1 MKSGFIAVVG
11 RPNVGKSTLVNRVV
25 SEKVAIVSDKSGTT
39 RENIKGIL
47 NYKGNQYIFIDTPG
61 IHKPRHL
68 LGEFMTNK
76 AIGILKEVD
85 VIMFLLDGTQ
95 DISTGDMFVF
105 ERILD
110 AKNTPRVL
118 VLNKIDKLSDDALEK
133 KRNEIKEKLGK
144 FDDYVEISGEYGIGV
159 HNLVDTLTKYLEDD
173 VMYYPEDM
181 YTDMPTYRIITEI
194 VREKILLKTR
204 DEIPHSVAIEILNVN
219 HHEGSKDKFDVNI
232 YVEKKSQ
239 KGIIIGK
246 NGSLLKEIGID
257 ARKDIEK
264 LLDKE
269 IYLNLWVKVK
279 DDWRKKKPFL
289 RELGYVMEEE

>member
-11 RPNVGKSTLVNRVV
+11 RPNVGKSTLVNKIV

-47 NYKGNQYIFIDTPG
+47 NYKENQYIFIDTPG

-95 DISTGDMFVF
+95 EISTGDMFVL
-105 ERILD
+105 ERILE

-118 VLNKIDKLSDDALEK
+118 VLNKIDKLSDDALTK
-133 KRNEIKEKLGK
+133 KRIEIKEKFGE

-159 HNLVDTLTKYLEDD
+159 HKLVDTLTKYLADD
-173 VMYYPEDM
+173 IMYYPEDM

-204 DEIPHSVAIEILNVN
+204 DEIPHSVAIEILNVK
-219 HHEGSKDKFDVNI
+219 HHESSKDKFDVNI

-289 RELGYVMEEE
+289 RELGYVMEDE